1 VHRKKNGYISNAMD
15 FYRSLAP
22 RKLVKKALKH
32 KRSTLVILG
41 AFVLFLYLLFDNKGI
56 VKRIQLEMESTR
68 MKEKVA
74 QIEKQNE
81 HLQAQ
86 AKALEGDKKT
96 IEKTARERYGM
107 ARKGETVYRV
117 KKD

>member
-1 VHRKKNGYISNAMD
+1 MD

-22 RKLVKKALKH
+22 RKLAKKALKN
-32 KRSTLVILG
+32 KRSTLIILG
-41 AFVLFLYLLFDNKGI
+41 AFVLLLYLLFDNKGI
-56 VKRIQLEMESTR
+56 VRRVQLEMEYSR

-74 QIEKQNE
+74 QVENQNE
-81 HLQAQ
+81 QLQAQ
-86 AKALEGDKKT
+86 AKSLEGDKKT

-107 ARKGETVYRV
+107 ARQGETVYRV